1 MEVILLDKVSGLGV
15 LGDKVQV
22 KSGYGRNFLI
32 PNGKAVF
39 ATKDNIKEFET
50 RRAELEQ
57 QVAEKLAAAESR
69 KAAVDGLGS
78 VSISH
83 KAGEEGKLFG
93 SVGTADIAK
102 AASDA
107 GVEIAKS
114 EVRLPEGPFR
124 QAGEYEVV
132 IHLYPE
138 VDAVLKINVIGVE

>member
-1 MEVILLDKVSGLGV
+1 MEVVLLDKVSGLGG

-22 KSGYGRNFLI
+22 KSGYGRNYLI

-39 ATKDNIKEFET
+39 ATKENVAAFEA
-50 RRAELEQ
+50 RRAELEKE
-57 QVAEKLAAAESR
+57 AAGKLAVAESR
-69 KAAVDGLGS
+69 KLTIDGMQA
-78 VSISH
+78 VSIAH

-93 SVGTADIAK
+93 SVGTSDIAD
-102 AASDA
+102 AASEA

-114 EVRLPEGPFR
+114 EIRLPEGPFR

-138 VDAVLKINVIGVE
+138 VDATLKINIIGEE

>member
-1 MEVILLDKVSGLGV
+1 MEIILLDKVSGLGA
-15 LGDKVQV
+15 LGDRVQV

-39 ATKDNIKEFET
+39 ATKENIKEFET

-57 QVAEKLAAAESR
+57 QVAGKLAAAEVR
-69 KAAVDGLGS
+69 KTAIDGMS
-78 VSISH
+78 AVSITH

-102 AASDA
+102 AASEA
-107 GVEIAKS
+107 GVKIAKS
-114 EVRLPEGPFR
+114 ELRLPEGPFR

-132 IHLYPE
+132 VHLYPE
-138 VDAVLKINVIGVE
+138 VDATLKVNVIGEE

>member
-1 MEVILLDKVSGLGV
+1 MEVVLLDKVSGLGV

-39 ATKDNIKEFET
+39 ATKENVAAFEA

-57 QVAEKLAAAESR
+57 QAAGKLAAAESR
-69 KAAVDGLGS
+69 KGTIDAMSA
-78 VSISH
+78 ITITH

-93 SVGTADIAK
+93 SVGTIDIAK
-102 AASDA
+102 AATEA
-107 GVEIAKS
+107 GVKIAKS
-114 EVRLPEGPFR
+114 EVRLPDGPFR

-132 IHLYPE
+132 VHLYPE
-138 VDAVLKINVIGVE
+138 VDATLKINVIGEE

>member
-1 MEVILLDKVSGLGV
+1 MEVVLLDKVVGLGV

-39 ATKDNIKEFET
+39 ATKENVAAFEA

-57 QVAEKLAAAESR
+57 QAAGKLAAAESR
-69 KAAVDGLGS
+69 KGTIDAMSA
-78 VSISH
+78 ITITH

-93 SVGTADIAK
+93 SVGTIDIAK
-102 AASDA
+102 AATEA
-107 GVEIAKS
+107 GVKIAKS

-132 IHLYPE
+132 VHLYPE
-138 VDAVLKINVIGVE
+138 VDATLKINVIGEE

>member
-1 MEVILLDKVSGLGV
+1 MEVVLLDKVSGLGV

-39 ATKDNIKEFET
+39 ATKENVAAFEA

-57 QVAEKLAAAESR
+57 QAAEKLAVAEGR
-69 KAAVDGLGS
+69 KAAIDGMQA
-78 VSISH
+78 VSITH

-93 SVGTADIAK
+93 SVGTIDIAH
-102 AASDA
+102 ACTEA

-114 EVRLPEGPFR
+114 EIRLPKGPFR

-132 IHLYPE
+132 VHLYPE
-138 VDAVLKINVIGVE
+138 VDATLKLNIIGEE